1 MTSQKDQII
10 SQLATNLELVTEFL
24 SDYFPR
30 ALQPIYIGLYGSQ
43 NYNAHT
49 DESDLDCI
57 CVVPLTLKDHVLGV
71 SISEHMPTKV
81 GTIRIVDVITFTKA
95 LCKGSPNHVE
105 VANSPYY
112 IGNSQFR
119 DIISKAKVNP
129 QAILGIF
136 DAYLSDFTKAIKS
149 GDEKKILK
157 NRLGM
162 LRMYRQSYDLS
173 KPFHTFQNE
182 VGRCLLDTS
191 LEVHRSADW
200 ELLLERYRTDYVDD
214 IKDNIRGAKLD
225 NSAVLAAAVDY
236 VLASLRNTIS
246 ENGS

>member
-10 SQLATNLELVTEFL
+10 SQLASNLELVTEFL
-24 SDYFPR
+24 SDYFPH
-30 ALQPIYIGLYGSQ
+30 ALQPIYTGLYGSQ

-49 DESDLDCI
+49 DESDIDCI

-71 SISEHMPTKV
+71 SISEHMPTKD
-81 GTIRIVDVITFTKA
+81 GTIRIVDVITFIKV

-129 QAILGIF
+129 QAILGLF
-136 DAYLSDFTKAIKS
+136 DSYLSGFTKAIKS
-149 GDEKKILK
+149 GDMKKILK

-162 LRMYRQSYDLS
+162 LRMYRHSHDPS

-182 VGRCLLDTS
+182 VGRCLLDTNLRS
-191 LEVHRSADW
+191 HRSADW
-200 ELLLERYRTDYVDD
+200 KLLLERYRTDYIDD

-225 NSAVLAAAVDY
+225 NSAVLDEAVDY